1 MPRAK
6 QRKTVKTSKELRELL
21 SALSPAAVDLLSDV
35 LADTTIEIKVRIDA
49 AKFIISEVLN
59 DPEALNQGDSL
70 IKLAAIL
77 KDE

>member
-6 QRKTVKTSKELRELL
+6 QRRTVKTSKELRELL
-21 SALSPAAVDLLSDV
+21 SALSPSAVDLLAEV
-35 LADTTIEIKVRIDA
+35 LADTSIEIKIRIDA
-49 AKFIISEVLN
+49 AKFIIDQVLN

-70 IKLAAIL
+70 IKLASIL